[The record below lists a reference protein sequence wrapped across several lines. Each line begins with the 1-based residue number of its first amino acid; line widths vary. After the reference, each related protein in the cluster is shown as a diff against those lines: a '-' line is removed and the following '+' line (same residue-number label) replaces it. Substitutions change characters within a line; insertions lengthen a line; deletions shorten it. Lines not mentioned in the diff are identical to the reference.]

1 LDGIGRD
8 VTDQPRSWPD
18 AIGHGG
24 SPAALRSE
32 RVAVGPR
39 SHLALGRL
47 SYLDHLRAA
56 LVALV
61 VVHHVAL
68 IYGAIAPFYYAEPP
82 FDDPFAYTVLGA
94 FALTNQAW
102 FMGTLFLLAGYFT
115 PVSFDRRGARPF
127 VRARLIRLGI
137 PILVGMFVLMPLAA
151 IGFFLMPAS
160 LTGITEPLTWSTYP
174 ELIGLGPLWFI
185 AMLLVFDLGY
195 AAYRSLV
202 RESVEPSPADGSFPG
217 YLVIGLFVV
226 GLAAVSYVLRMV
238 VPLGKD
244 VDVVLPALAFPT
256 IAYLPQYL
264 AMFIVGIMA
273 SRRGW
278 LEALPS
284 SAGVVGFVAVLAA
297 LVLLFPLALTGQPFV
312 VEFIPDASFQGGGS
326 WPSAA
331 YALWDSITVVGMSLA
346 AITLFRARFN
356 RASALG
362 RLLAENSYAVYVI
375 HATLLVYIAYA
386 LRDLAL
392 PALAMFVLV
401 SVIAVPAC
409 FAVAWLIRRIPLVAK
424 VL

>member
-1 LDGIGRD
+1 VDGIGRD
-8 VTDQPRSWPD
+8 VTHQPRSWPN
-18 AIGHGG
+18 ANGQGR
-24 SPAALRSE
+24 PQAAVRSA
-32 RVAVGPR
+32 RVAAGPR
-39 SHLALGRL
+39 SHPTRDRLA
-47 SYLDHLRAA
+47 YLDHLRAA

-68 IYGAIAPFYYAEPP
+68 VYGSIAPFYYTEPP
-82 FDDPFAYTVLGA
+82 FEDASAYTWLGA

-102 FMGTLFLLAGYFT
+102 FMGTLFLLAGYFA
-115 PVSFDRRGARPF
+115 PVSFDRRGAGPF
-127 VRARLIRLGI
+127 VRARLIRLGV
-137 PILVGMFVLMPLAA
+137 PLLVGMFVLVPLAA

-174 ELIGLGPLWFI
+174 ELVGLGPLWFI
-185 AMLLVFDLGY
+185 AMLLVFSLGY
-195 AAYRSLV
+195 TTYRSLP
-202 RESVEPSPADGSFPG
+202 RASGAPRPTDGSFPG
-217 YLVIGLFVV
+217 SVVIGAFVV
-226 GLAAVSYVLRMV
+226 GLAAASYVLRMV
-238 VPLGKD
+238 IPLGED

-264 AMFIVGIMA
+264 AMFIVGILA

-284 SAGVVGFVAVLAA
+284 SAGVAGLVVVLAA
-297 LVLLFPLALTGQPFV
+297 LVLLFPLALTDQPFV
-312 VEFIPDASFQGGGS
+312 VEFLPEASFQGGGS

-362 RLLAENSYAVYVI
+362 RLLAENGYAVYVI

-392 PALAMFVLV
+392 PALAMFLIV
-401 SVIAVPAC
+401 SLIAVPAC